1 MTDAA
6 FAALLVSPLAQ
17 LRLAYYTTFLF
28 VCQEVFEKFF
38 KFFWSSFRPSS
49 LKRNVGCQLFSADLV
64 IIPQCFP
71 FVKGFLKVFKKL
83 FRFAFHSP
91 HRSESPSP
99 MRSLKAPLFLP
110 VNLRLFH
117 CVCHRFFGS
126 SSIIPHPPPFVNTF
140 LQSFFGFFEVFCGF
154 FEQKAPLWWR
164 GAWNAAF

>member
-1 MTDAA
+1 M
-6 FAALLVSPLAQ
+6 PLSQ
-17 LRLAYYTTFLF
+17 HCLSHRLRSCDSLIIPHFFSFVKRFSKSFSNFFEVLF
-28 VCQEVFEKFF
+28 VPRHSKGMSVV
-38 KFFWSSFRPSS
+38 SSFRPT
-49 LKRNVGCQLFSADLV
+49 LLLYHNVFLLSRGFS
-64 IIPQCFP
+64 
-71 FVKGFLKVFKKL
+71 KVFKKL

-140 LQSFFGFFEVFCGF
+140 LQSFLSFFEVFCVF
-154 FEQKAPLWWR
+154 SIF
-164 GAWNAAF
+164 NANT